1 MYIGVGS
8 VVMQSWDG
16 KPKACPPIELLL
28 QAIYHQLSITS
39 YLSQAC
45 YFTRGN
51 PYSTPFVT
59 IPRSSNAF

>member
-1 MYIGVGS
+1 
-8 VVMQSWDG
+8 MQSWDE
-16 KPKACPPIELLL
+16 KPEAYHPIELLL
-28 QAIYHQLSITS
+28 QAIYHQISIT

-59 IPRSSNAF
+59 IPRRSKAF

>member
-8 VVMQSWDG
+8 VVMQSWDE
-16 KPKACPPIELLL
+16 KPEACHPIELLL
-28 QAIYHQLSITS
+28 QAICHQISITS

-59 IPRSSNAF
+59 IPRRLKAF